1 MFPDPDSQGQ
11 SINDMRFS
19 IERENLSPLL
29 TDNLPITIRTSN
41 AATWILKAGP
51 SSCRLRSESN
61 FRRVMIT
68 FLTRSPLLNCQH
80 S

>member
-1 MFPDPDSQGQ
+1 MFPDLDSQGQ
-11 SINDMRFS
+11 SINDIRFS
-19 IERENLSPLL
+19 IEREFEHF

-41 AATWILKAGP
+41 AATWIKAGP
-51 SSCRLRSESN
+51 RSCRLRSESN
-61 FRRVMIT
+61 LRRVMIT

>member
-1 MFPDPDSQGQ
+1 MFPDLDSQGQ
-11 SINDMRFS
+11 SINDMRFRL
-19 IERENLSPLL
+19 ERELEPF

-51 SSCRLRSESN
+51 RSCRLRSESN